1 MTTFTTHHAG
11 NNTSG
16 TTTTTPPTAVPVSK
30 ALQVRRGLIVA
41 MPVLAGIFLVVGAAA
56 DPAAG
61 IAGARMNEI
70 YIDNPDALQ
79 WKSTG
84 YHWAYALMIT
94 PAMLLAGYVRGR
106 GAWIANIAAV
116 IGFLG
121 ATTLPGMLM
130 SDWYVAGIGHFYGLE
145 GVQSVEDHMF
155 ATMWGVKG
163 FVIPGMVGFMLAL
176 PLATIALWRAR
187 LVRWWAF
194 AAVLGAYAA
203 FLVSGARVWGAAI
216 SLVLLCV
223 FAFAIARAS
232 SPRETFAG

>member
-1 MTTFTTHHAG
+1 M
-11 NNTSG
+11 
-16 TTTTTPPTAVPVSK
+16 TTTPTYHDTDSAFMTPSAAPQPETRTSK
-30 ALQVRRGLIVA
+30 ALAVRRGLIVA
-41 MPVLAGIFLVVGAAA
+41 MPVLAGLFLIVGAAA

-61 IAGARMNEI
+61 ISGAKMNEI

-84 YHWAYALMIT
+84 YHWAYAFLIA
-94 PAMLLAGYVRGR
+94 PAMLLATYVRGR

-116 IGFLG
+116 LGFLG

-145 GVQSVEDHMF
+145 GTTAVEDHMF
-155 ATMWGVKG
+155 TTMWGIKG
-163 FVIPGMVGFMLAL
+163 FIIPGMLGFVLAL

-194 AAVLGAYAA
+194 AAVLGAQAA
-203 FLVSGARVWGAAI
+203 FFVSGARVWGTVI
-216 SLVLLCV
+216 SLVLLTFV
-223 FAFAIARAS
+223 FSFAIAKA
-232 SPRETFAG
+232 TKNAG

>member
-1 MTTFTTHHAG
+1 MTTTTDFR
-11 NNTSG
+11 N
-16 TTTTTPPTAVPVSK
+16 TTTTTPTPAPTFPTSK
-30 ALQVRRGLIVA
+30 ALAVRRGLLVA
-41 MPVLAGIFLVVGAAA
+41 MPVLAGIFLIVGSAA

-61 IAGARMNEI
+61 LSGAKMNEI
-70 YIDNPDALQ
+70 YIDNPGALQ

-84 YHWAYALMIT
+84 YHWAYALMIA
-94 PAMLLAGYVRGR
+94 PAMLLAAYVRGR
-106 GAWIANIAAV
+106 GAWLANIAAV

-145 GVQSVEDHMF
+145 GTTAVEDHMF

-163 FVIPGMVGFMLAL
+163 FIIPGMLGFVLAL

-194 AAVLGAYAA
+194 AAVLGAYVA
-203 FLVSGARVWGAAI
+203 FFASGARVWGTVI
-216 SLVLLCV
+216 SLVLLTV
-223 FAFAIARAS
+223 FSVAVAKATKPAQPSIA
-232 SPRETFAG
+232 G